1 MSMTIRPGTFR
12 HNSDIGGV
20 RLSSRVYLALEPWQ
34 LEAFEEGRAA
44 YLDAGQ
50 PRKSRVGRE

>member
-1 MSMTIRPGTFR
+1 MTIRPGTFR